1 MNRWFIPGN
10 VPSSKNGRRWTGKYF
25 IASKTVVNYR
35 KTSKAYY
42 EQYADEFKK
51 AIANCTLPVRIGLT
65 FIRNSRHKFDYIN
78 PAQTVQDDMVNY
90 GWIDDD
96 NADVIIP
103 VFIEYVYDKK
113 NPGVMIELLDCKN
126 IQHMLVEDEQ

>member
-1 MNRWFIPGN
+1 MNKWFIPGN

-35 KTSKAYY
+35 KTSKTYY

-103 VFIEYVYDKK
+103 VFIEYVYDKS
-113 NPGVMIELLDCKN
+113 NPGVIIELLDCKN
-126 IQHMLVEDEQ
+126 IQYMLVENE